1 MRVSDHALISTGAAA
16 ALYPRLRSRVLVP
29 WAASL
34 LIDVDHYLWF
44 CLHQRSVSPRKAV
57 RFFNQAQPPQHSG
70 TRLLHHPVTLLLVLV
85 VSLRWHWAA
94 LLLLGMAF
102 HVGLDVYHGA
112 RMDEVRRAALRRDA
126 ATCRHCGARGPDVVA
141 HLWRQPRLLA
151 AYRAEHL
158 ISLCT
163 ECHALA
169 HANGI
174 QFIRELAAP
183 SPEAQTQR
191 SYGYQG

>member
-1 MRVSDHALISTGAAA
+1 MRVSDHTLISTGAAA
-16 ALYPRLRSRVLVP
+16 ALYPRLRRWVLVP

-57 RFFNQAQPPQHSG
+57 RFFNQAQPPKHSG
-70 TRLLHHPVTLLLVLV
+70 TRLLHHPLTLLLLLM
-85 VSLRWHWAA
+85 VSVRWRWAA

-112 RMDEVRRAALRRDA
+112 RMDEARRVALRRDA
-126 ATCRHCGARGPDVVA
+126 ATCQRCGARGPDVVA

-151 AYRAEHL
+151 AYGVEHL
-158 ISLCT
+158 ISLCAQ
-163 ECHALA
+163 CHELA
-169 HANGI
+169 HTQGN
-174 QFIRELAAP
+174 QWIRESATGFAHT
-183 SPEAQTQR
+183 AD
-191 SYGYQG
+191 

>member
-16 ALYPRLRSRVLVP
+16 ALYPCLRGRVLVP

-57 RFFNQAQPPQHSG
+57 RFFNQAQPPQHGG
-70 TRLLHHPVTLLLVLV
+70 TRLLHHPVTLLLLLI
-85 VSLRWHWAA
+85 VSLRWRWAA

-102 HVGLDVYHGA
+102 HVGLDVYHGT

-126 ATCRHCGARGPDVVA
+126 ATCRRCGARGPDAAVVA

-151 AYRAEHL
+151 AYRVEHL
-158 ISLCT
+158 ISLCA
-163 ECHALA
+163 ECHELA
-169 HANGI
+169 HARGN
-174 QFIRELAAP
+174 QWIRESATGFAHAAD
-183 SPEAQTQR
+183 
-191 SYGYQG
+191 